1 MEINHGD
8 RPAMVIMAEN
18 CTQSSTEISFM
29 TEDPR
34 SAASDENVA
43 WKMGQS
49 ATSLRRPSV
58 FRGEKFGI

>member
-1 MEINHGD
+1 MGINHGD
-8 RPAMVIMAEN
+8 RPAMVKIAP
-18 CTQSSTEISFM
+18 QSLTEISFM

-34 SAASDENVA
+34 SAASDEKVA
-43 WKMGQS
+43 WKTEQS